1 MGLIEPAEHTVI
13 AVLVVANVVC
23 WGRSWRKAMVV
34 RRLAVGPRSTVR
46 STPPCI
52 PPVARPPADWERDVV
67 AATTPLIL
75 TVEEKVTILN
85 QMTAD
90 ADRLMGAMPDPLP
103 SELVEMICVTR
114 WKFFNWIVG
123 DDDELASEWW
133 DCLEGVGRWE
143 R

>member
-1 MGLIEPAEHTVI
+1 VGLIEPAEHTVI

-46 STPPCI
+46 STPPHI
-52 PPVARPPADWERDVV
+52 LPVARPPADWERDVV
-67 AATTPLIL
+67 AATTPLLL

-85 QMTAD
+85 QMNVNFA
-90 ADRLMGAMPDPLP
+90 RLMDATPPP
-103 SELVEMICVTR
+103 TELVEMVCVTR
-114 WKFFNWIVG
+114 WKFFDWIAG
-123 DDDELASEWW
+123 DDDELAAEWW
-133 DCLEGVGRWE
+133 DCVEGVGRWE

>member
-67 AATTPLIL
+67 AATTPLLL
-75 TVEEKVTILN
+75 TVEEKVAILN
-85 QMTAD
+85 QMNVNFA
-90 ADRLMGAMPDPLP
+90 RLMDAIPLP
-103 SELVEMICVTR
+103 SELVEMVCVTR
-114 WKFFNWIVG
+114 WKFFDWIAG
-123 DDDELASEWW
+123 DDDELAAEWW
-133 DCLEGVGRWE
+133 DCVEGVGRWE

>member
-67 AATTPLIL
+67 AATTPLLL

-85 QMTAD
+85 QMTVNAE
-90 ADRLMGAMPDPLP
+90 LLIGTLPDPLP
-103 SELVEMICVTR
+103 SELVEMICVAR